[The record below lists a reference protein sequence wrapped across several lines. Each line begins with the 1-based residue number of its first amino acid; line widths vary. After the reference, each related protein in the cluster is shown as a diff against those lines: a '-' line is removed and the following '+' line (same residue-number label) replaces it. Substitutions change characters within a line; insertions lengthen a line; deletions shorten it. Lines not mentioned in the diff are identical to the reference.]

1 MDTDG
6 HRLKTKIRNGFFVLA
21 ICVSTYVVS
30 YALDSFF
37 GGYWLRPEM
46 DGHDR
51 YSFGLAMPT
60 AILWQPRIGHEA
72 IGDLNFP
79 GTFYMPLIWFDRK
92 FIHQTIHLSDE
103 DFDQKFSNLTVAQ
116 VYPHWRDDF
125 LTKVTATAIKDEAN
139 KVIRCMFNYTG
150 SDHPREITEIKMRR
164 ILADSL
170 VVSSPNGFVETPY
183 EGSYQF
189 LNTNYVH
196 WIGKLPL
203 ERNQNVT
210 LQFPVK
216 QFKGS
221 TGTIVFYYQ
230 RTDNSVDSKNPC
242 FVKLK

>member
-6 HRLKTKIRNGFFVLA
+6 HRLKTKIRKSFFALA
-21 ICVSTYVVS
+21 ICMFIYVFS
-30 YALDSFF
+30 YAFNSFF
-37 GGYWLRPEM
+37 GGYWLIPER
-46 DGHDR
+46 DGKDK
-51 YSFGLAMPT
+51 YSFGLSIT
-60 AILWQPRIGHEA
+60 DAILWQPRFGHEA
-72 IGDLNFP
+72 FGDLDFC

-103 DFDQKFSNLTVAQ
+103 DFGQKFSSLTVAQ
-116 VYPHWRDDF
+116 VHPHWRDDF
-125 LTKVTATAIKDEAN
+125 LTKVTATAIEDETN
-139 KVIRCMFNYTG
+139 KVIRCTFNYTG

-170 VVSSPNGFVETPY
+170 AVSSPNGFVETPY

-203 ERNQNVT
+203 DKEQDAT

-216 QFKGS
+216 QFEGS
-221 TGTIVFYYQ
+221 TGSIVFYYQ
-230 RTDNSVDSKNPC
+230 RTDNSVDSKIFC
-242 FVKLK
+242 SVKLP